1 MSAIRV
7 IERKS
12 AGRTLEAGEL
22 RAFLGAYLK
31 GDIPDYQMAAFLMA
45 VWFRGLSGG
54 ELDAFLHTMIASGAS
69 LDLSHLDGPRVD
81 KHSTGGVGDKV
92 SLVLA
97 PLAAELGLYVPMM
110 SGRGL
115 GHTGGTLDKLE
126 SIPGFRTDIA
136 LDRFVS
142 ILERERFA
150 MIGQTPEIAPLD
162 RRLYDLRSVTGTVS
176 SIPLIATSI
185 MSKKLAEGLTGLV
198 LDVKTGSGAFLP
210 ETGRALELAR
220 TMVDLGVRAGVDTV
234 ALVTAMDR
242 PLGRAVGNA
251 LEVAEALECLAG
263 GGPADLREI
272 TLALAAQMLVAG
284 GMARDPGSARERAAA
299 TLDSGRPLE
308 RFARVVSLQGGDAR
322 VVHRPERL
330 PAARVRRFV
339 RATTAGYVGAIDP
352 LALGRGVVELGG
364 GRTRLGATINRG
376 VGFKLEVQ
384 TGEAV
389 TAGHTLGVVQAAA
402 PAEADQASEV
412 LRRAIRIVPE
422 PPPPPAPLVSHRVTA
437 KGVERLNSG

>member
-1 MSAIRV
+1 MSAIRI

-12 AGRTLEAGEL
+12 AGQTLEAGEL
-22 RAFLGAYLK
+22 QAFLGAYLE
-31 GDIPDYQMAAFLMA
+31 GDVPDYQMAAFLMA
-45 VWFRGLSGG
+45 VWFRGLSGA
-54 ELDAFLHTMIASGAS
+54 ELDAVLHTMIASGAS

-136 LDRFVS
+136 LDEFVS

-198 LDVKTGSGAFLP
+198 LDVKAGSGAFLP
-210 ETGRALELAR
+210 GIERALELAR
-220 TMVDLGVRAGVDTV
+220 TMVTLGERAGVETV

-242 PLGRAVGNA
+242 PLGRAIGNA
-251 LEVAEALECLAG
+251 LEVAEALDCLAG
-263 GGPADLREI
+263 GGPADLREV
-272 TLALAAQMLVAG
+272 TLGLVAQMMVVGGLEHDAG
-284 GMARDPGSARERAAA
+284 NARGRAAA
-299 TLDSGRPLE
+299 ALDSGRPLE
-308 RFARVVSLQGGDAR
+308 RFARVVALQGGDTRA
-322 VVHRPERL
+322 VHRPERL
-330 PAARVRRFV
+330 PAARVRRYV
-339 RATTAGYVGAIDP
+339 RAQSSGFAAAVDP
-352 LALGRGVVELGG
+352 RTLGHGVVELGG

-376 VGFKLEVQ
+376 VGFRLEVQ
-384 TGEAV
+384 VGEKVAS
-389 TAGHTLGVVQAAA
+389 GSTLGVVYAATS
-402 PAEADQASEV
+402 EDADRASEM
-412 LRRAIRIVPE
+412 LRRAIRVAPDV
-422 PPPPPAPLVSHRVTA
+422 PPPQTPLMSHRVTA
-437 KGVERLNSG
+437 TGVEQL

>member
-1 MSAIRV
+1 MSTVRM

-12 AGRTLEAGEL
+12 AGEPLGADELARFL
-22 RAFLGAYLK
+22 RAYLA
-31 GDIPDYQMAAFLMA
+31 GDVPDYQMAAFLMA
-45 VWFRGLSGG
+45 VWFRGLSGT
-54 ELDAFLHTMIASGAS
+54 ELDTVLHTMIASGAS
-69 LDLSHLDGPRVD
+69 LDLTHLDGPRVD

-126 SIPGFRTDIA
+126 SIPGFHTDIP
-136 LDRFVS
+136 LDRFVA

-210 ETGRALELAR
+210 ETERALELAQ
-220 TMVDLGVRAGVDTV
+220 TMVRLGVRAGVETV

-242 PLGRAVGNA
+242 PLGRAIGNA
-251 LEVAEALECLAG
+251 LEVAEALDCLAG
-263 GGPADLREI
+263 GGPADLREV
-272 TLALAAQMLVAG
+272 TLALVAQMMITG
-284 GMARDPGSARERAAA
+284 GLARDAETARDQAAA
-299 TLDSGRPLE
+299 TLDSGPPARTLCARGRTPGRRCARDPSSRTAALRP
-308 RFARVVSLQGGDAR
+308 
-322 VVHRPERL
+322 RPAL
-330 PAARVRRFV
+330 C
-339 RATTAGYVGAIDP
+339 TG
-352 LALGRGVVELGG
+352 ALGRIRGG
-364 GRTRLGATINRG
+364 HRSNGAGPSR
-376 VGFKLEVQ
+376 
-384 TGEAV
+384 
-389 TAGHTLGVVQAAA
+389 
-402 PAEADQASEV
+402 S
-412 LRRAIRIVPE
+412 
-422 PPPPPAPLVSHRVTA
+422 
-437 KGVERLNSG
+437 

>member
-1 MSAIRV
+1 MSAIRI

-12 AGRTLEAGEL
+12 MGKTLEAGEL
-22 RAFLGAYLK
+22 RAFLRSYLE

-45 VWFRGLSGG
+45 IWFRGLSGT
-54 ELDAFLHTMIASGAS
+54 ELDAVLHTMIASGAS

-126 SIPGFRTDIA
+126 AIPGFRTNIA

-142 ILERERFA
+142 ILKRERFA

-210 ETGRALELAR
+210 ETERALELAQ
-220 TMVDLGVRAGVDTV
+220 TMVHLGVRAGVDTV

-242 PLGRAVGNA
+242 PLGRAIGNA
-251 LEVAEALECLAG
+251 VEVAEALECLAG
-263 GGPADLREI
+263 GGPADLREV
-272 TLALAAQMLVAG
+272 TLALVAQMMIVG
-284 GMARDPGSARERAAA
+284 GLARDARSARERAAA

-308 RFARVVSLQGGDAR
+308 RFARVVALQGGDTR
-322 VVHRPERL
+322 VIHRPERL
-330 PAARVRRFV
+330 PSARFRRYVRTREGGFV
-339 RATTAGYVGAIDP
+339 ASVDP
-352 LALGRGVVELGG
+352 LALGRGVVEMGG
-364 GRTRLGATINRG
+364 GRVRLGGTIDRG
-376 VGFKLEVQ
+376 VGFRLEVRG
-384 TGEAV
+384 GEAV
-389 TAGHTLGVVQAAA
+389 APGSTLGVVHAATA
-402 PAEADQASEV
+402 KDSARATEI
-412 LRRAIRIVPE
+412 LRRALPIVPE
-422 PPPPPAPLVSHRVTA
+422 PPPPLGPLVSHRVTA
-437 KGVERLNSG
+437 AGMECL

>member
-12 AGRTLEAGEL
+12 AGEPLGADELENFL
-22 RAFLGAYLK
+22 RAYLDGA
-31 GDIPDYQMAAFLMA
+31 IPDYQMSAFLMA
-45 VWFRGLSGG
+45 VWFRGLTGA
-54 ELDAFLHTMIASGAS
+54 ELDAVLHTMIASGAS

-126 SIPGFRTDIA
+126 SIPGFHTRIA
-136 LDRFVS
+136 IDRFVH

-185 MSKKLAEGLTGLV
+185 MSKKLAEGLNGLV
-198 LDVKTGSGAFLP
+198 LDVKRGSGAFLP
-210 ETGRALELAR
+210 ETERALELAE
-220 TMVDLGVRAGVDTV
+220 TMVQLGVRAGVETV

-242 PLGRAVGNA
+242 PLGRAIGNA

-263 GGPADLREI
+263 GGPADLREV
-272 TLALAAQMLVAG
+272 TLALVVQMMVAG
-284 GMARDPGSARERAAA
+284 GLAPDVEAARTRAAA

-308 RFARVVSLQGGDAR
+308 RFARVVELQGGDAR
-322 VVHRPERL
+322 AVHRPERL
-330 PAARVRRFV
+330 PSARVRRYV
-339 RATTAGYVGAIDP
+339 RVDRSGFVGAIDP

-364 GRTRLGATINRG
+364 GRIRLGEAIDRG
-376 VGFKLEVQ
+376 VGFRLEVGV
-384 TGEAV
+384 GEEL
-389 TAGHTLGVVQAAA
+389 TPGRTLGVVYAATA
-402 PAEADQASEV
+402 GDADRATGILQ
-412 LRRAIRIVPE
+412 RAIAIVPE
-422 PPPPPAPLVSHRVTA
+422 PPPPLSRLVSHRVTA
-437 KGVERLNSG
+437 AGIEPL

>member
-1 MSAIRV
+1 MSAIRI

-12 AGRTLEAGEL
+12 AGQTLEAGEL
-22 RAFLGAYLK
+22 RAFLGAYLE
-31 GDIPDYQMAAFLMA
+31 GDVPDYQMAAFLMA
-45 VWFRGLSGG
+45 VWFRGLSGA
-54 ELDAFLHTMIASGAS
+54 ELDAVLDTMIASGAS

-136 LDRFVS
+136 LDDFVS

-198 LDVKTGSGAFLP
+198 LDVKAGSGAFLP
-210 ETGRALELAR
+210 GIERALELAR
-220 TMVDLGVRAGVDTV
+220 TMVTLGERAGVETV
-234 ALVTAMDR
+234 AMVTAMDR
-242 PLGRAVGNA
+242 PLGRAIGNA
-251 LEVAEALECLAG
+251 LEVAEALDCLAG
-263 GGPADLREI
+263 GGPADLREV
-272 TLALAAQMLVAG
+272 TLGLVAQMMIVG
-284 GMARDPGSARERAAA
+284 GLARDAGSARARAAA
-299 TLDSGRPLE
+299 ALDSGRPLE
-308 RFARVVSLQGGDAR
+308 RFARVVALQGGDTRA
-322 VVHRPERL
+322 VHRPERL
-330 PAARVRRFV
+330 PAARVRRYV
-339 RATTAGYVGAIDP
+339 RAQSSGFAAAIDP
-352 LALGRGVVELGG
+352 RTLGHGVVELGG

-376 VGFKLEVQ
+376 VGFRLEVQ
-384 TGEAV
+384 VGEKVAS
-389 TAGHTLGVVQAAA
+389 GSTLGVVYAAT
-402 PAEADQASEV
+402 PEDADRASEM
-412 LRRAIRIVPE
+412 LRRAIRVAPDV
-422 PPPPPAPLVSHRVTA
+422 PPPQTPLMSHRVTA
-437 KGVERLNSG
+437 TGVEQL

>member
-1 MSAIRV
+1 MSTVRM

-12 AGRTLEAGEL
+12 AGEPLGADELARFL
-22 RAFLGAYLK
+22 RAYLA
-31 GDIPDYQMAAFLMA
+31 GDVPDYQMAAFLMA
-45 VWFRGLSGG
+45 VWFRGLSGT
-54 ELDAFLHTMIASGAS
+54 ELDTVLHTMIASGAS
-69 LDLSHLDGPRVD
+69 LDLTHLDGPRVD

-126 SIPGFRTDIA
+126 SIPGFHTDIP
-136 LDRFVS
+136 LDRFVA

-210 ETGRALELAR
+210 ETERALELAQ
-220 TMVDLGVRAGVDTV
+220 TMVRLGVRAGVETV

-242 PLGRAVGNA
+242 PLGRAIGNA
-251 LEVAEALECLAG
+251 LEVAEALDCLAG
-263 GGPADLREI
+263 GGPADLREV
-272 TLALAAQMLVAG
+272 TLALVAQMMITG
-284 GMARDPGSARERAAA
+284 GLAPDAETARDQAAA

-308 RFARVVSLQGGDAR
+308 RFARVVELQGGDAR
-322 VVHRPERL
+322 AIHRPERL
-330 PAARVRRFV
+330 PSARVRRYV
-339 RATTAGYVGAIDP
+339 RARSGGFVGAIDP
-352 LALGRGVVELGG
+352 MALGRAVVEMGG
-364 GRTRLGATINRG
+364 GRSRLGAAIDRG
-376 VGFKLEVQ
+376 VGFRVEVGV
-384 TGEAV
+384 GEEV
-389 TAGHTLGVVQAAA
+389 VPRRTLGVVNAAN
-402 PAEADQASEV
+402 PADADRASAV
-412 LRRAIRIVPE
+412 LERAITIIPE
-422 PPPPPAPLVSHRVTA
+422 PPPPPNPLVSHRVTA
-437 KGVERLNSG
+437 AGVERL

>member
-12 AGRTLEAGEL
+12 TGQALEADEL
-22 RAFLGAYLK
+22 GAFLRAYLK

-45 VWFRGLSGG
+45 VWFRGLSGT
-54 ELDAFLHTMIASGAS
+54 ELDAVLHTMIASGAS

-142 ILERERFA
+142 IVERERFA

-210 ETGRALELAR
+210 ETARALELAE
-220 TMVDLGVRAGVDTV
+220 TMVHLGVRAGVDTA

-242 PLGRAVGNA
+242 PLGRAIGNA

-263 GGPADLREI
+263 GGPADLREV
-272 TLALAAQMLVAG
+272 TLALAAQMMIIG
-284 GMARDPGSARERAAA
+284 GLARDAPSARERAAA

-308 RFARVVSLQGGDAR
+308 RFARVVALQGGDTRAI
-322 VVHRPERL
+322 HRPERL
-330 PAARVRRFV
+330 PFARVRRYV
-339 RATTAGYVGAIDP
+339 RTRAGGFVGAVDP
-352 LALGRGVVELGG
+352 LALGRGVVEMGG
-364 GRTRLGATINRG
+364 GRVRLGGTIDRG
-376 VGFKLEVQ
+376 VGFRLEVRG
-384 TGEAV
+384 GEEV
-389 TAGHTLGVVQAAA
+389 GPGGTLGAVHAAT
-402 PAEADQASEV
+402 AEDADRASEI
-412 LRRAIRIVPE
+412 LRRALPIVPE
-422 PPPPPAPLVSHRVTA
+422 PPPPPSPLVSHRVTA
-437 KGVERLNSG
+437 AGIERL

>member
-1 MSAIRV
+1 MSAIRI

-12 AGRTLEAGEL
+12 GGEILGPGEL
-22 RAFLGAYLK
+22 RDFLRAYLE

-45 VWFRGLSGG
+45 VWFRGLSGS
-54 ELDAFLHTMIASGAS
+54 ELDAVLETMIASGAS

-126 SIPGFRTDIA
+126 SIPGFHTDIA

-142 ILERERFA
+142 IVERERFA

-198 LDVKTGSGAFLP
+198 LDVKAGSGAFLP
-210 ETGRALELAR
+210 ETERALELAR
-220 TMVDLGVRAGVDTV
+220 TMVALGMRAGVDTV

-242 PLGRAVGNA
+242 PLGRAVGNT
-251 LEVAEALECLAG
+251 LEVTEALDCLAG
-263 GGPADLREI
+263 GGPDDLREV
-272 TLALAAQMLVAG
+272 TLALVAQMMVVG
-284 GMARDPGSARERAAA
+284 GLAADAESARGRAAA

-308 RFARVVSLQGGDAR
+308 RFVRVVALQGGDAR
-322 VVHRPERL
+322 AIHRPERL
-330 PAARVRRFV
+330 PSARVRHYV
-339 RATTAGYVGAIDP
+339 RARSAGFVGAIDP
-352 LALGRGVVELGG
+352 RTLGHGVVELGG

-376 VGFKLEVQ
+376 VGFRLEVQ
-384 TGEAV
+384 VGDEL
-389 TAGHTLGVVQAAA
+389 TADSTLGVVHAATRQD
-402 PAEADQASEV
+402 ADRASEI
-412 LRRAIRIVPE
+412 LRRAIRIVADAPS
-422 PPPPPAPLVSHRVTA
+422 PPKPLVSHRVTA
-437 KGVERLNSG
+437 GGVEQL

>member
-1 MSAIRV
+1 MSPVRI
-7 IERKS
+7 IERKRD
-12 AGRTLEAGEL
+12 GQELERGEL
-22 RAFLGAYLK
+22 RAFLRAYLE
-31 GDIPDYQMAAFLMA
+31 GGIPDYQMAAFLMA
-45 VWFRGLSGG
+45 VWFRGLSAT
-54 ELDAFLHTMIASGAS
+54 ELDTLLHAMIASGAS
-69 LDLSHLDGPRVD
+69 LDLDHLPGPRVD

-97 PLAAELGLYVPMM
+97 PLAAELGIYVPMM

-126 SIPGFRTDIA
+126 AIPGFQTDIA

-210 ETGRALELAR
+210 ETDRALELAR
-220 TMVDLGVRAGVDTV
+220 TMVTLGVHAGVETV

-242 PLGRAVGNA
+242 PLGRAIGNA
-251 LEVAEALECLAG
+251 LEVAEALDCLAG
-263 GGPADLREI
+263 GGPADLRDV
-272 TLALAAQMLVAG
+272 TLALVAQMMVVG
-284 GMARDPGSARERAAA
+284 GLATRAGSAREQAAA
-299 TLDSGRPLE
+299 ALDSGRPLE
-308 RFARVVSLQGGDAR
+308 RFARVVALQGGDTRAIDRPGKLPSGRVQR
-322 VVHRPERL
+322 VVR
-330 PAARVRRFV
+330 ARF
-339 RATTAGYVGAIDP
+339 GGFVGAIDP
-352 LALGRGVVELGG
+352 LALGRGVIELGG

-376 VGFKLEVQ
+376 VGFRMEVQ
-384 TGEAV
+384 VGDEV
-389 TAGHTLGVVQAAA
+389 RPGRTLGVVHAAA
-402 PAEADQASEV
+402 PGDADTGSAILQ
-412 LRRAIRIVPE
+412 RAVSIVAE
-422 PPPPPAPLVSHRVTA
+422 PPPPPPPQVSHRVTA
-437 KGVERLNSG
+437 ARVERLG

>member
-1 MSAIRV
+1 MNAVRV
-7 IERKS
+7 IERKR
-12 AGRTLEAGEL
+12 ADRELESEEL
-22 RAFLGAYLK
+22 QAFLHAYLE
-31 GDIPDYQMAAFLMA
+31 GDVPDYQMAAFLMA
-45 VWFRGLSGG
+45 VWFRGLSKK
-54 ELDAFLHTMIASGAS
+54 ELDVLLHSMIASGAS
-69 LDLSHLDGPRVD
+69 LDLDHLDGPRVD

-126 SIPGFRTDIA
+126 SIPGFRTDIS

-176 SIPLIATSI
+176 SIPLIAASV

-210 ETGRALELAR
+210 EIDRALELAR
-220 TMVDLGVRAGVDTV
+220 TMAILGARAGVETV
-234 ALVTAMDR
+234 ALATAMDR

-263 GGPADLREI
+263 GGPPDVREV
-272 TLALAAQMLVAG
+272 TLALVAQMMVVGGLADDAAG
-284 GMARDPGSARERAAA
+284 ARAQAAA

-308 RFARVVSLQGGDAR
+308 RFARVAALQGGDAR
-322 VVHRPERL
+322 AIRRPEKL
-330 PAARVRRFV
+330 PAGRVRRSV
-339 RATTAGYVGAIDP
+339 RARSEGFVGAVDP
-352 LALGRGVVELGG
+352 LILGRGVVELGG
-364 GRTRLGATINRG
+364 GRTRLGATIDRG
-376 VGFKLEVQ
+376 VGFRLEVRV
-384 TGEAV
+384 GEEV
-389 TAGHTLGVVQAAA
+389 EAGRILGVVHAAGSGDA
-402 PAEADQASEV
+402 AGAAEA
-412 LRRAIRIVPE
+412 LRRAVPIVRE
-422 PPPPPAPLVSHRVTA
+422 PPPPPPPLVSHRVTA
-437 KGVERLNSG
+437 DEVEKL

>member
-12 AGRTLEAGEL
+12 AGQTLDAEEL

-45 VWFRGLSGG
+45 VWFRGLSGR
-54 ELDAFLHTMIASGAS
+54 ELDALLHTMIASGAS

-142 ILERERFA
+142 IVERERFA

-220 TMVDLGVRAGVDTV
+220 TMVTLGERAGVDTV

-242 PLGRAVGNA
+242 PLGRAIGNG

-263 GGPADLREI
+263 GGPADLREV
-272 TLALAAQMLVAG
+272 TLALVAQMMVVG
-284 GMARDPGSARERAAA
+284 GLARDAGSARERAAV

-308 RFARVVSLQGGDAR
+308 RFARVVALQGGDTRAI
-322 VVHRPERL
+322 HRPERL
-330 PAARVRRFV
+330 PSGRVRRYV
-339 RATTAGYVGAIDP
+339 RARSVGFVGAIDP
-352 LALGRGVVELGG
+352 RALGHGMVELGG

-376 VGFKLEVQ
+376 VGFRLEVRI
-384 TGEAV
+384 GDEV
-389 TAGHTLGVVQAAA
+389 TADRTLGVVHAAT
-402 PAEADQASEV
+402 PAEADRASKL
-412 LRRAIRIVPE
+412 LRDAIRIVPE
-422 PPPPPAPLVSHRVTA
+422 APPPAAPLLSHRVT
-437 KGVERLNSG
+437 GMRVEQL

>member
-1 MSAIRV
+1 MSAIRI

-12 AGRTLEAGEL
+12 AGQVLESGEL
-22 RAFLGAYLK
+22 RDFLRAYLE

-45 VWFRGLSGG
+45 VWFRGLSGS
-54 ELDAFLHTMIASGAS
+54 ELDAVLATMIASGAS

-142 ILERERFA
+142 IVERERFA

-185 MSKKLAEGLTGLV
+185 MSKKLAEGLTGM
-198 LDVKTGSGAFLP
+198 T
-210 ETGRALELAR
+210 
-220 TMVDLGVRAGVDTV
+220 
-234 ALVTAMDR
+234 
-242 PLGRAVGNA
+242 
-251 LEVAEALECLAG
+251 
-263 GGPADLREI
+263 
-272 TLALAAQMLVAG
+272 
-284 GMARDPGSARERAAA
+284 
-299 TLDSGRPLE
+299 
-308 RFARVVSLQGGDAR
+308 
-322 VVHRPERL
+322 
-330 PAARVRRFV
+330 
-339 RATTAGYVGAIDP
+339 
-352 LALGRGVVELGG
+352 
-364 GRTRLGATINRG
+364 
-376 VGFKLEVQ
+376 
-384 TGEAV
+384 
-389 TAGHTLGVVQAAA
+389 
-402 PAEADQASEV
+402 
-412 LRRAIRIVPE
+412 
-422 PPPPPAPLVSHRVTA
+422 
-437 KGVERLNSG
+437 

>member
-1 MSAIRV
+1 MSAIRT

-12 AGRTLEAGEL
+12 AGQALEPRELSSFL
-22 RAFLGAYLK
+22 RAYLE
-31 GDIPDYQMAAFLMA
+31 GDVADYQMSAFLMA
-45 VWFRGLSGG
+45 VWFRGLSAA
-54 ELDAFLHTMIASGAS
+54 ELDTVLHTMIASGAS

-97 PLAAELGLYVPMM
+97 PLAAELGLHVPMM

-136 LDRFVS
+136 LDAFVS
-142 ILERERFA
+142 IVERERFA

-198 LDVKTGSGAFLP
+198 LDVKAGSGAFLP
-210 ETGRALELAR
+210 ELDRALELAR
-220 TMVDLGVRAGVDTV
+220 TMVALGVRAGVDTV

-251 LEVAEALECLAG
+251 LEVAEALSCLAG
-263 GGPADLREI
+263 GGPADVREV
-272 TLALAAQMLVAG
+272 TLALVAQMMVVG
-284 GMARDPGSARERAAA
+284 GLEADDDVARERAAA

-308 RFARVVSLQGGDAR
+308 RFARVVALQGGDTR
-322 VVHRPERL
+322 VIDRPERL
-330 PAARVRRFV
+330 PSARVRRYV
-339 RATTAGYVGAIDP
+339 RARSTGFAAVIDP
-352 LALGRGVVELGG
+352 RALGRGVVELGG

-376 VGFKLEVQ
+376 VGFRLEVRVGDEIQ
-384 TGEAV
+384 
-389 TAGHTLGVVQAAA
+389 AGGTLGVVYAATQADADAAA
-402 PAEADQASEV
+402 ST
-412 LRRAIRIVPE
+412 LRRAVSIVPDVPSAE
-422 PPPPPAPLVSHRVTA
+422 VPLVSHRVTA
-437 KGVERLNSG
+437 AGVERV